1 VEIVGNYVNIDWL
14 NFVDPSTT
22 AIATRG
28 LQTESLQFAPQKPTA
43 YNVFDMQG
51 RLVAKFMALSAQEL
65 QAKTAAAVKRSG
77 TYLVKPQ
84 TGRQMHR
91 VTVK

>member
-1 VEIVGNYVNIDWL
+1 
-14 NFVDPSTT
+14 
-22 AIATRG
+22 
-28 LQTESLQFAPQKPTA
+28 
-43 YNVFDMQG
+43 MQG

-65 QAKTAAAVKRSG
+65 QAKTTAAVKRSG

-84 TGRQMHR
+84 TGRQMQR